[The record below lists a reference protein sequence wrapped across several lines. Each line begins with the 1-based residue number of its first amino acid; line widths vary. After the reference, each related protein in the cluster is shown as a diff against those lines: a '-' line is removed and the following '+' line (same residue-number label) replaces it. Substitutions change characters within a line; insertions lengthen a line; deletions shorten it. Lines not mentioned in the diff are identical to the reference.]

1 MDKEELQLLAFKI
14 IGNSGEALNCFYSA
28 IVFYKQ
34 NNQEEGLKKLEQG
47 KEILNTVHNLQTK
60 LIQAEANNEE
70 LPYSLIMTHAQDH
83 LNSAINWE
91 RMASLLL
98 KN

>member
-1 MDKEELQLLAFKI
+1 MTKEKVQLLAFKI
-14 IGNSGEALNCFYSA
+14 IANAGEALDCFYNA
-28 IVFYKQ
+28 VLLYKES
-34 NNQEEGLKKLEQG
+34 NEEEALKKLNRG
-47 KEILNTVHNLQTK
+47 KEILNEVHNLQTE
-60 LIQAEANNEE
+60 LIQAEANDEE
-70 LPYSLIMTHAQDH
+70 VPYSLIMTHAQDH